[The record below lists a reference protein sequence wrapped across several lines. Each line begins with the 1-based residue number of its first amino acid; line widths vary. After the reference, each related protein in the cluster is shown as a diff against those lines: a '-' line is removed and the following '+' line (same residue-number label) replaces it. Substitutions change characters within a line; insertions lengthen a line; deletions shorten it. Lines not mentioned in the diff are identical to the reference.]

1 MIQNYFTI
9 SADNFNILTR
19 QRNNVYLPQAYLT
32 IFQKGAYYNSGITIF
47 KSRPTEIKDL
57 QIFPRNLKFHLN
69 IFLYSHSFYPLD
81 EYFNR

>member
-57 QIFPRNLKFHLN
+57 SNIPKKFKISFKHFFVFTL
-69 IFLYSHSFYPLD
+69 FLPSG
-81 EYFNR
+81 